1 MQLAFHHLYFT
12 ILRLWHGSLWV
23 SSRLGIRYVT
33 AFADGPVADDDAKC
47 LNIDAGCGEL
57 RRLII

>member
-1 MQLAFHHLYFT
+1 MAAYGYPVVWAYGTLL
-12 ILRLWHGSLWV
+12 LLLM
-23 SSRLGIRYVT
+23 
-33 AFADGPVADDDAKC
+33 GPVADDDAKC